1 MKINKATANY
11 YTCCNNTA
19 NNTAYSAQEVES
31 SDKIASK
38 VSL

>member
-1 MKINKATANY
+1 MKTNKATANY

-19 NNTAYSAQEVES
+19 NNTTYSVQEVQS
-31 SDKIASK
+31 SVEIASK